1 MDFFKELTIQTAVKD
16 RFCKSMTTGRLAHAY
31 LFYGPEGGGKEAFAL
46 EIAKA
51 LNCQN
56 EAKRPCNECPSC
68 TKISQLK
75 HPDVKFIIPE
85 AKKWNSQDIQK
96 KYQLKAENPY
106 SRIEYTGTTSI
117 SIEKIRDLKNEAK
130 YTPYEGQKKVF
141 ILTEAEKITREGAN
155 SFLKLLEEPPENLII
170 ILINSSLSTILDTIK
185 SRCQIV
191 YFPTLSFEEALLV
204 VNKYRDI
211 SDDERKLV
219 RISQGNLKN
228 IFEILDQEIDDK
240 RKIVYD
246 FLKASASGS
255 AIKIL
260 EVVDLIAQRRD
271 KNFLLDI
278 LNLLILWFK
287 DTIHI
292 ISVDDRAEIINVDFE
307 EEIKRFAK
315 NYTNS
320 DFELIVTEIEN
331 AVSNVRNN
339 VYTPLILTVL
349 GIQIR
354 KHLQRTRS

>member
-16 RFCKSMTTGRLAHAY
+16 RFCKSMTTDRLAHAY
-31 LFYGPEGGGKEAFAL
+31 LFYGPEGGGKEAIAL

-56 EAKRPCNECPSC
+56 EATRPCNECLSC

-75 HPDVKFIIPE
+75 HPDIKFIIPE
-85 AKKWNSQDIQK
+85 AKNWNSQDIQK

-191 YFPTLSFEEALLV
+191 YFPSLSFEKALSV

-240 RKIVYD
+240 RRIVYD

-255 AIKIL
+255 AIKIQ
-260 EVVDLIAQRRD
+260 EVVDVIAQRRD

-278 LNLLILWFK
+278 LNLLILWFR
-287 DTIHI
+287 DTIYI
-292 ISVDDRAEIINVDFE
+292 ISADDRAEIINVDFE

-315 NYTNS
+315 SYTNS
-320 DFELIVTEIEN
+320 DFEHIVTEIEN

-354 KHLQRTRS
+354 KHLHRTRS

>member
-1 MDFFKELTIQTAVKD
+1 MDFFKELTIQTTVKE

-31 LFYGPEGGGKEAFAL
+31 LFYGPDGGGKEAIAL

-56 EAKRPCNECPSC
+56 EKTRPCNECPSC

-75 HPDVKFIIPE
+75 HPDIKFIIPE
-85 AKKWNSQDIQK
+85 AKSWKSQDIQK

-219 RISQGNLKN
+219 RISQSNLKN

-240 RKIVYD
+240 RRIVYD